1 MIIMKERKDTT
12 QITRINKIQLSKKMK
27 ETQMKVLKSKLYW

>member
-1 MIIMKERKDTT
+1 MKERKDTT

-27 ETQMKVLKSKLYW
+27 ETQMKVLKSKLLW